1 MLTKARDLDPVAA
14 VLTLYNGRGAEA
26 YVGEPVSQLE
36 HALQTADLAVR
47 AGASKALVVAAL
59 LHDIGHLLR
68 DEIEH
73 AAEQR
78 LDARHELIGTR
89 WILQYFGAAIAEPIH
104 LHVAAKR
111 YLCAVDPQYVKLLSP
126 ASLMSLAVQ
135 GGPMDAADVARYE
148 RLPHGRDAAR
158 LRQWDDQ
165 AKVPGREVPHLAHY
179 RHYLKDAVLVRMV
192 QRK

>member
-1 MLTKARDLDPVAA
+1 MLMEKEDVDPVAA
-14 VLTLYNGRGAEA
+14 VLALYAGRGAEA
-26 YVGEPVSQLE
+26 YVGEPVTQLE

-47 AGASKALVVAAL
+47 AGASNALIVAAL
-59 LHDIGHLLR
+59 LHDIGHLLP
-68 DEIEH
+68 IETDH
-73 AAEQR
+73 VAEQR

-111 YLCAVDPQYVKLLSP
+111 YLCAVDSEYVKLLSP

-148 RLPHGRDAAR
+148 RLPHGQDAAR
-158 LRQWDDQ
+158 LRRWDDQ
-165 AKVPGREVPHLAHY
+165 AKVPGLQVPHLACY
-179 RHYLKDAVLVRMV
+179 RHNLKNACLVRMA
-192 QRK
+192 QRR